1 MKKTE
6 NWNNFLALIKKELS
20 GQAYQT
26 WFESINMLG
35 LENDEITI
43 EVPNRFHYE
52 WLDSK
57 YSNLIL
63 KSLKQVFDK
72 SISVKYSVII
82 NTKPP
87 SVSSELDSPKKIDDL
102 IPRKYH
108 RESQLNHRYT
118 FKRFVEGRGN
128 QFAKA
133 AASSVAWTNTF

>member
-1 MKKTE
+1 MQKTE

-57 YSNLIL
+57 YSNL
-63 KSLKQVFDK
+63 SLQ
-72 SISVKYSVII
+72 S
-82 NTKPP
+82 
-87 SVSSELDSPKKIDDL
+87 
-102 IPRKYH
+102 
-108 RESQLNHRYT
+108 
-118 FKRFVEGRGN
+118 
-128 QFAKA
+128 
-133 AASSVAWTNTF
+133 